1 MRFIATIKWLDN
13 GNIQDDMILKIG
25 DIEED
30 DDDIF
35 FYLDSERELEEFKKE
50 GVHDWVILDVVK
62 DKAVDETK
70 TKMALNKNVAKG
82 IKTRQENEL
91 LENNKLIAEF
101 LRANKQPDRID
112 ADVYEYEMYGIIE
125 CIEDGEDEKHFYHPE
140 EMLFHTWSWLMPL
153 VESCFER
160 LDSNDHSADEIKR
173 QLLVCNRRGIY
184 KAVVEF
190 IKWYNEQDRFIC
202 GVCGDHVN
210 EYTYNE
216 DKDVDE
222 CNKCK

>member
-1 MRFIATIKWLDN
+1 M
-13 GNIQDDMILKIG
+13 
-25 DIEED
+25 E
-30 DDDIF
+30 
-35 FYLDSERELEEFKKE
+35 
-50 GVHDWVILDVVK
+50 
-62 DKAVDETK
+62 
-70 TKMALNKNVAKG
+70 LNKNVAKG

-140 EMLFHTWSWLMPL
+140 EMLFHTWNWLMPV
-153 VESCFER
+153 VEKISQMEDDDFDMQIYNRYEYV
-160 LDSNDHSADEIKR
+160 IKLPITVSR
-173 QLLVCNRRGIY
+173 EAIY